1 MDNTI
6 KTQIHFSPEQIPE
19 VKESMALLE
28 LDVPT
33 VAHKELIQKMVR
45 GIAPQA
51 VLKEGDSGACAAYD
65 GSRLVAFVHPKTG
78 ETNVFPS
85 LEALKSGRGLA
96 GRAKA
101 VSERLVHDTAL
112 FPKDGTQLSALA
124 PVTLVASN
132 HSRNGDLTEPAE
144 YLSFVRI
151 ERQVNGLPVFGP
163 GTRAMIAVAHD
174 DTIHAF
180 AHRWRSAHPSGEKVV
195 PHSRAKIAKAIL
207 AQLDTSAESA
217 DVRVDKV
224 ILGYYDSGAHF
235 LQPVY
240 RFHATVIF
248 PNKSLHAANRHV
260 FGYVSI
266 GVAPE
271 PLPVLGIQY
280 GESPK
285 EPGSRPKSQE
295 QPKPLPPGDPTVGRY
310 VVRNDSQ
317 GWVDSANN
325 FFANLEGAS
334 AIAGLLG
341 RSPIQ
346 FTNSQYYWAE
356 PRLFLSE
363 KDSFVNSVQI
373 ALTEVHGN
381 WGLFSTRDNHDDLVS
396 LSSIP
401 STGYGGGGGGSLAY
415 WILHSCEVIPTQTDE
430 STSFDVWWN
439 IFNGLHA
446 VLGYRTEM
454 WINDG
459 VTGPFGLSI
468 GLGAPVVSAWL
479 NAVVSDDSYGVGD
492 ATYLDD
498 NFNPNKSEPMGR
510 ASAIAVCGHGDDIA
524 SDLAPLG
531 QATCLTEWWFNN

>member
-1 MDNTI
+1 MDNTM
-6 KTQIHFSPEQIPE
+6 KTQIHFSPKQIPE
-19 VKESMALLE
+19 VKESMALLK
-28 LDVPT
+28 LDVPI
-33 VAHKELIQKMVR
+33 VAHKELIQKILR
-45 GIAPQA
+45 AIAPKAQ
-51 VLKEGDSGACAAYD
+51 LKEGDGGACAAYE
-65 GSRLVAFVHPKTG
+65 GKRLVAFVHPKTG

-96 GRAKA
+96 ERAKA
-101 VSERLVHDTAL
+101 VSERLMHDTAL
-112 FPKDGTQLSALA
+112 FPEDGTRLSALA

-132 HSRNGDLTEPAE
+132 HSRDGKRTEPAE

-151 ERQVNGLPVFGP
+151 ERQVDGLPVFGP
-163 GTRAMIAVAHD
+163 GTRSMIAVAHD

-180 AHRWRSAHPSGEKVV
+180 AHRWRSARPSGERVV
-195 PHSRAKIAKAIL
+195 PHSRAEIAKAIL
-207 AQLDTSAESA
+207 AQLDTSAKSA

-224 ILGYYDSGAHF
+224 TLGYYDGGAHF

-248 PNKSLHAANRHV
+248 SNRKLRVANRHV

-271 PLPVLGIQY
+271 PLPVLGIQH

-285 EPGSRPKSQE
+285 EPDSRPKSRE
-295 QPKPLPPGDPTVGRY
+295 QPEPLPPGDPTVGRY

-325 FFANLEGAS
+325 FFANLQGAS
-334 AIAGLLG
+334 VIAGLLG
-341 RSPIQ
+341 RSPTA

-356 PRLFLSE
+356 PRLFLSD

-468 GLGAPVVSAWL
+468 GLGASVVSAWL
-479 NAVVSDDSYGVGD
+479 NAVVSDDSYGAGD

-510 ASAIAVCGHGDDIA
+510 ASAIAICGHGDDTA
-524 SDLAPLG
+524 SDIAPLG